1 MKFKHY
7 DRILFFTALVLL
19 GAGVV
24 MVYSTSS
31 YYAQVKFGDSSYFL
45 KRQALFA
52 TAGLIAM
59 AVMMVIDYHWWRK
72 LVYPILGTIFV
83 LLILVFVPGIGRKAG
98 GAMRWIDLGV
108 IWLQP
113 SELAKLALVIY
124 LAHSLIKKRDK
135 LGDFAKGFLPH
146 MVVVGVM
153 CCLVIIQPD
162 FGTAMTL
169 GAIAMG
175 VLCVCGVR
183 LSHILATVSLVF
195 PLVVIAMFG
204 AEYRRRRLLA
214 FLDPWG
220 KVEEGGFQIVQS
232 FLAMGNGG
240 IYGVGLGE
248 GKQKL
253 FYLPLA
259 HTDFIL
265 SVIGEELGLIGV
277 CALIGAFILL
287 IARGLRASLRAPDDY
302 GGYLAVGITLMIAIQ
317 AVLNMAVVVGLL
329 PTKGLPL
336 PFLSYGGTSLVV
348 TMASIGILLN
358 ITAYGS
364 DESSAFWRGY
374 RR

>member
-1 MKFKHY
+1 MKFKYY
-7 DRILFFTALVLL
+7 DRVLFFTALVLL

-31 YYAQVKFGDSSYFL
+31 YYAEIKFGDSSYFL
-45 KRQALFA
+45 KRQAVFA
-52 TAGLIAM
+52 MAGLLAM
-59 AVMMVIDYHWWRK
+59 SFMMVIDYHWWRR

-83 LLILVFVPGIGRKAG
+83 LLILVFVPGVGRKAG
-98 GAMRWIDLGV
+98 GAIRWIDLG
-108 IWLQP
+108 IFWLQP

-146 MVVVGVM
+146 MVIVGLM
-153 CCLVIIQPD
+153 GCLVIIQPD
-162 FGTAMTL
+162 FGTAMTI
-169 GAIAMG
+169 GAIA
-175 VLCVCGVR
+175 VAILCVCGVR
-183 LSHILATVSLVF
+183 LAHIGITVALIL

-220 KVEEGGFQIVQS
+220 NMDSGGFQIIQS
-232 FLAMGNGG
+232 FIAMGNGG

-265 SVIGEELGLIGV
+265 SVVGEEIGLIGV
-277 CALIGAFILL
+277 CALIGAFLLL

-302 GGYLAVGITLMIAIQ
+302 GGYLAIGITLMIAIQ
-317 AVLNMAVVVGLL
+317 AILNMAVVVGLL

-348 TMASIGILLN
+348 TMSAVGILLN

-364 DESSAFWRGY
+364 DESSSFWRGY
-374 RR
+374 PK